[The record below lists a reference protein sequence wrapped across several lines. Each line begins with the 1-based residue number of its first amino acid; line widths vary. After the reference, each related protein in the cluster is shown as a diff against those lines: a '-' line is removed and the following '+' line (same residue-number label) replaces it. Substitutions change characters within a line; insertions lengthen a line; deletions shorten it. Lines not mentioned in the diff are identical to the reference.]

1 MDAYQY
7 CAEYGRETRTG
18 RILFTKIQVDNFIS
32 TYTNLE
38 PKIFTKIMRAKL
50 KAFMIDCYN
59 NNEYIPVNDL
69 PAEKIQLPDYITN

>member
-7 CAEYGRETRTG
+7 CAEHGIETVTG
-18 RILFTKIQVDNFIS
+18 RIVFTKKRVDEFIRN
-32 TYTNLE
+32 YTNFK
-38 PKIFTKIMRAKL
+38 PADFNRIMRAKL

-59 NNEYIPVNDL
+59 NNEYISVNDL